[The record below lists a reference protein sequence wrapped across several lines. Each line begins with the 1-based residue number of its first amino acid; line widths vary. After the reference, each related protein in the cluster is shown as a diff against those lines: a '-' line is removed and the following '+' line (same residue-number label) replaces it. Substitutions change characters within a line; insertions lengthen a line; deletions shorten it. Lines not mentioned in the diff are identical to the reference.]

1 MNEPESESQMPDGA
15 NGEGQTNG
23 GPPNEGP
30 PNEESSSEPPLG
42 QPSSGLRNPAAAVRG
57 VAAGTLAAE
66 GLVLLLAIVPLR
78 VLGAGGTGGTLT
90 VLALALVSFALAG
103 LLSRGW
109 AWIGGSVL
117 QLIVFGCGFVVHGSL
132 AALGVLFGLLWFYVL
147 RVRRTV
153 LGRRLG

>member
-1 MNEPESESQMPDGA
+1 MSDGPS
-15 NGEGQTNG
+15 GEGT
-23 GPPNEGP
+23 PNEDP
-30 PNEESSSEPPLG
+30 SSERPPG
-42 QPSSGLRNPAAAVRG
+42 QPPSGLRNPAAAVRG

-78 VLGAGGTGGTLT
+78 VLGAGGTGGTVT

-117 QLIVFGCGFVVHGSL
+117 QVIVFGCGFVVHASL
-132 AALGVLFGLLWFYVL
+132 SVAAVLFGLLWLYVL
-147 RVRRTV
+147 RVRRIV